1 MGEEELG
8 AELVGEEELDEVEG
22 LKVAVG
28 GVKLLT
34 KAHPPYRKAEVR
46 VVVVVLVAVVLVVRS
61 ASSSSSSSS
70 STSSSFMG
78 RGLGLKPNLTL
89 TLTLRP
95 EHSPTYPHVPYTF
108 SGPNRRMSPT
118 PTY

>member
-46 VVVVVLVAVVLVVRS
+46 VAVVVLVAVVLVVRS

-70 STSSSFMG
+70 SSSFMG

-95 EHSPTYPHVPYTF
+95 EHSPTHPHVLYTF
-108 SGPNRRMSPT
+108 SGPNRRI
-118 PTY
+118 